1 MKLIKKLFLWL
12 LGIAASIVLLVVGL
26 QTYYHFT
33 PATLS
38 AEALALNQ
46 RAAKIPTIT
55 ENGYRLN
62 GLLAPA
68 GLDPT
73 QYGRCLAQ
81 ASELHTAEVQASNKP
96 IPAVD
101 NKAAYDDYWKSHTQR
116 SDLLHANCLQGGV
129 LMQMPTAL
137 TGSSAIK
144 PGITDEQWRVYQN
157 ATPDP
162 IIVARAESVWSTDEP
177 RRLGGRAESPLP
189 TYGPLLQLERWR
201 IAKAVAMWQTGSRAA
216 ANSAWQQI
224 INDWV
229 KSADDTLIDAMLS
242 TNALSQTLIAVQQ
255 SAARSDRINDTVAA
269 SMMVMLKPIELMPVA
284 VTQSLLAE
292 WQSSST
298 LITDLPAQA
307 AKQGTVVGVQFFEV
321 NDTLNNFAQSQLF
334 VTEAVSTSA
343 HAQTAKSRWYEGM
356 TSDCEWLGDYDYL
369 CLPFL
374 RNSTGRILASIG
386 TPNYA
391 DYGTRVADLRNFAAV
406 TRLTIEARRR
416 GLTGDALTQFIAN
429 APAEMR
435 DVFSGNAFSYD
446 VAAKR
451 LRVELRAKSN
461 VLGDVGPYE
470 VAL

>member
-1 MKLIKKLFLWL
+1 
-12 LGIAASIVLLVVGL
+12 
-26 QTYYHFT
+26 
-33 PATLS
+33 
-38 AEALALNQ
+38 
-46 RAAKIPTIT
+46 
-55 ENGYRLN
+55 
-62 GLLAPA
+62 
-68 GLDPT
+68 
-73 QYGRCLAQ
+73 
-81 ASELHTAEVQASNKP
+81 
-96 IPAVD
+96 
-101 NKAAYDDYWKSHTQR
+101 
-116 SDLLHANCLQGGV
+116 
-129 LMQMPTAL
+129 MQMPTAL

-255 SAARSDRINDTVAA
+255 SAARSDRVDDAVAISMLALLTPIEQMPDLVTTSLITEWHLISTAMLDLPGNGAGLVSTSFDASPRVSRAFNWVARTTFDVNDTVNA
-269 SMMVMLKPIELMPVA
+269 M
-284 VTQSLLAE
+284 
-292 WQSSST
+292 
-298 LITDLPAQA
+298 
-307 AKQGTVVGVQFFEV
+307 
-321 NDTLNNFAQSQLF
+321 
-334 VTEAVSTSA
+334 
-343 HAQTAKSRWYEGM
+343 AQTHTRDVVVNVYDAAARGRLNLNSSKNKVDRGCVALGRA
-356 TSDCEWLGDYDYL
+356 SDFCI
-369 CLPFL
+369 PFI
-374 RNSTGRILASIG
+374 RNPIGKILAMIA
-386 TPNYA
+386 TPIYT
-391 DYGTRVADLRNFAAV
+391 DYGIRIADLRNFAAV